1 MIVHHWG
8 ATRHIGPRLL
18 TALVMLLG
26 LLLQSCGG
34 TNQQSLSV
42 GDPAPS
48 FSLPSATG
56 GTTSLSDYVG
66 KQPVLLYFSMG
77 DG

>member
-1 MIVHHWG
+1 MIVHRWG
-8 ATRHIGPRLL
+8 TTRRVGSRLL

-34 TNQQSLSV
+34 TNQQSLNV
-42 GDPAPS
+42 GDPAPL

-66 KQPVLLYFSMG
+66 KQPVLLYFSMD

>member
-1 MIVHHWG
+1 MIVHRWG
-8 ATRHIGPRLL
+8 TTRHIGPQLL

-34 TNQQSLSV
+34 TNQQSLNV
-42 GDPAPS
+42 GDPAPA
-48 FSLPSATG
+48 FSLPSAAG
-56 GTTSLSDYVG
+56 GTTSLTDYVG